1 VSGATQPL
9 AGRTAV
15 VTGTGPNIGAG
26 IALELAAAG
35 ARVWT
40 LDKVPAHAERCAED
54 IRRAGGWASPLECD
68 VAEEAS
74 VRHAFE
80 VVETDRSADILVN
93 GAAVYIEKGL
103 LTMVPAEWTQ
113 QLSVILTGTFL
124 MTRQFVAPMVE
135 RERGCVINLAST
147 AAYQGQPGNICYCS
161 AKAGI
166 LNFTRSAA
174 MELAQHGV
182 RVNTLTPTATGT
194 VELRERADVWGV
206 APPTEAGEARRE
218 RSRSVIPMGRLP
230 EPHDYGRAAVFLAS
244 DDARMVTGTDLRVD
258 AGATARYWAWR

>member
-1 VSGATQPL
+1 MSDPNQPL

-35 ARVWT
+35 ARVWA
-40 LDKVPAHAERCAED
+40 LDAEAAHAERCAED
-54 IRRAGGWASPLECD
+54 IRRAGGWASPLHCD
-68 VAEEAS
+68 VADEAN
-74 VRHAFE
+74 VRSAFDA
-80 VVETDRSADILVN
+80 VEADGSADILVN
-93 GAAVYIEKGL
+93 GAAVYIEKGV
-103 LTMVPAEWTQ
+103 LTMEPAEWTR
-113 QLSVILTGTFL
+113 QLGVILTGSFL
-124 MTRQFVAPMVE
+124 MTRQFVPPMVQ
-135 RERGCVINLAST
+135 RGHGCVINLAST
-147 AAYQGQPGNICYCS
+147 AAYQGQPGNIGYCS

-174 MELAQHGV
+174 MELARHGV

-194 VELRERADVWGV
+194 AELRERAASWGV

-218 RSRSVIPMGRLP
+218 RSRSAIPMERLP

-244 DDARMVTGTDLRVD
+244 EDARMITGTDLRVD

>member
-1 VSGATQPL
+1 MSDTSLPL

-40 LDKVPAHAERCAED
+40 LDNEPAHAERCAED
-54 IRRAGGWASPLECD
+54 IRRAGGWASPVPCD
-68 VAEEAS
+68 VADEAS
-74 VRHAFE
+74 VGSAFE
-80 VVETDRSADILVN
+80 RVQADRSADILVN
-93 GAAVYIEKGL
+93 GAAIYVEKGL
-103 LTMVPAEWTQ
+103 LTMSAEEWTR
-113 QLSVILTGTFL
+113 QLGVILTGAFL
-124 MTRQFVAPMVE
+124 MTQRFVAPMVE
-135 RERGCVINLAST
+135 RGKGCVINLAST
-147 AAYQGQPGNICYCS
+147 AAYQGQPGNIGYCS

-194 VELRERADVWGV
+194 VELRERAATWGV

-244 DDARMVTGTDLRVD
+244 DDARMITGTDLRVD

>member
-1 VSGATQPL
+1 MSATNLPL

-26 IALELAAAG
+26 IAIALGAAG

-40 LDKVPAHAERCAED
+40 ADKEAAHAEHCAEE
-54 IRRAGGWASPLECD
+54 IRRPGGWASPVRCD
-68 VAEEAS
+68 VSDEAS
-74 VRHAFE
+74 VRSAFDA
-80 VVETDRSADILVN
+80 VEADRSADILVN
-93 GAAVYIEKGL
+93 GAAIYVEKGL
-103 LTMVPAEWTQ
+103 LAMSAEEWTR
-113 QLSVILTGTFL
+113 QLGVILTGTFL
-124 MTRQFVAPMVE
+124 MTKQFVAPMVE
-135 RERGCVINLAST
+135 RRQGCVINLAST
-147 AAYQGQPGNICYCS
+147 AAYQGQPRNIGYCS

-174 MELAQHGV
+174 MELAEHGV

-194 VELRERADVWGV
+194 VELRERAAAWGV

-244 DDARMVTGTDLRVD
+244 EDARMITGTDLRVD
-258 AGATARYWAWR
+258 AGATARYWAWT